1 VPNLPSTTLPIHQG
15 FANAN
20 AAPKYF
26 CQNAENTE
34 TLETAKYFSQN
45 VKNFRSFPELA
56 KSSDLKKGKLYFK

>member
-1 VPNLPSTTLPIHQG
+1 VPNSPATTLPIHQG

-26 CQNAENTE
+26 SQNVEISGA
-34 TLETAKYFSQN
+34 LQTAKYFSQN
-45 VKNFRSFPELA
+45 LENLRSFPELA